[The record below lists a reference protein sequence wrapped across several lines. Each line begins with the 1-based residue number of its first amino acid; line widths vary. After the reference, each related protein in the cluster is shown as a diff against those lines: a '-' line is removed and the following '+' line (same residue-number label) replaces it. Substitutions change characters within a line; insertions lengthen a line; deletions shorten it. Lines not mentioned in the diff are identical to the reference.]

1 MAKRTA
7 EIIDHP
13 LRMPEPPILQD
24 TELAKGLARMRH
36 LSRGGY
42 SGVTPTF
49 YEPELSG
56 EHAALL
62 AALLR
67 WQATKGDGAYAAAVA
82 RSLVGSFPGA
92 RVDAESYASG
102 LAAIVEDDRVSADI
116 VRAVCRKARAERR
129 SLPPLADLREE
140 MLSEVEHRSSLLA
153 RLKDSPA
160 NWLAERKRETAEAT
174 LIAEAAVR
182 AGVELTAEEVRHG
195 FYGLSA
201 VGWLHER
208 EKAPPRTVL
217 YLEDNVVAAILH
229 GGSLAAAAARLL
241 ALVAPHEQAREQ
253 ARAEANAR
261 FADLPADAPEWR
273 EWEVAWPTAHE
284 RFGAECDA
292 VAGALGLAPLDEER
306 EVR

>member
-49 YEPELSG
+49 YEPELRG

-92 RVDAESYASG
+92 WVDAESYASG

-116 VRAVCRKARAERR
+116 VRAVCRKVRAERR

-153 RLKDSPA
+153 RLKDYPA
-160 NWLAERKRETAEAT
+160 NWL
-174 LIAEAAVR
+174 
-182 AGVELTAEEVRHG
+182 AEEVRHG

-217 YLEDNVVAAILH
+217 YLEDNVVAAILQ
-229 GGSLAAAAARLL
+229 GGSRAAAAARLL

-253 ARAEANAR
+253 ALAEANAR

-273 EWEVAWPTAHE
+273 EWGVAWPTAHE
-284 RFGAECDA
+284 RFAAECDA
-292 VAGALGLAPLDEER
+292 VAEALGLAPLDEER

>member
-24 TELAKGLARMRH
+24 TELAKGLARMRC

-42 SGVTPTF
+42 GEVTPTF

-56 EHAALL
+56 ERAALL

-67 WQATKGDGAYAAAVA
+67 WRATNGDGAYAAAVA

-116 VRAVCRKARAERR
+116 VRAVCRKVRAERR

-140 MLSEVEHRSSLLA
+140 MVSEVEHRSLLLA
-153 RLKDSPA
+153 RLQNYRT

-182 AGVELTAEEVRHG
+182 AGVQLTAEEVRHG

-201 VGWLHER
+201 VDWLHER

-217 YLEDNVVAAILH
+217 YLEDNVVAAILQ
-229 GGSLAAAAARLL
+229 GGSRAATAARLL

-253 ARAEANAR
+253 ALAEAEAR
-261 FADLPADAPEWR
+261 FAGMPADAPEWR
-273 EWEVAWPTAHE
+273 EWKVAWPTAHE

-292 VAGALGLAPLDEER
+292 VAEALGLAEEDQEWKAR
-306 EVR
+306 